1 MDKSRLRPL
10 AAALPVASLLAFGLP
25 ATASA
30 ATSPVTTVAVGG
42 MPTGTVIAQGR
53 AYVSNQTLNQLDV
66 IDVASSTLV
75 TSIPVGAAPQP
86 PASSPDG
93 SRVFVSNNAANTVSI
108 VSTVSNSVIATV
120 PVGASPGKPAVSATH
135 AYVSNFGSNSVSV
148 IDIATN
154 SLVATIPVG
163 TNPST
168 GVFGTGNQYSSYST
182 NLYVANRNSGSISI
196 IDTTTNSVSATIF
209 GAPQISQAAV
219 SPSMSSVGSQLFT
232 SNISGGQLTVL
243 SQDPARSRPDDQP
256 RPPGVFIPVGNGPSV
271 PAVSGD
277 GAFVYV
283 ANAGDDSVSA
293 VSADGS
299 AKTVTIPVGDNPGDP
314 QMDATGVTAYVP
326 NAGSST
332 ISAISTA
339 KNAVSATYEVGSG
352 PMGISVTPDGSTLVV
367 ANRLSG
373 SVSIVKTSAA
383 SYPKAP
389 TKITVKSS
397 SSKSAT
403 ISWKKSTSSG
413 VTGYVVTALPGG
425 KTCSTKKTTC
435 TIKKLSGGTKYTFA
449 VQATS
454 KYGAGI
460 PRNSST
466 VTVKK

>member
-1 MDKSRLRPL
+1 MTISRLRTL
-10 AAALPVASLLAFGLP
+10 AAALAAGSLLALGLP

-30 ATSPVTTVAVGG
+30 AASPVTTVAVGG
-42 MPTGTVIAQGR
+42 TPTGTVIAQGR

-75 TSIPVGAAPQP
+75 TSIPVGTSPQP
-86 PASSPDG
+86 PASNPDG

-163 TNPST
+163 ANPST

-196 IDTTTNSVSATIF
+196 INTTTNSVSATIF
-209 GAPQISQAAV
+209 GAPQISEAAV

-243 SQDPARSRPDDQP
+243 SQDPALASAPA
-256 RPPGVFIPVGNGPSV
+256 VFIPVGNGPSV

-299 AKTVTIPVGDNPGDP
+299 AKTITIPVGDNPGDP
-314 QMDATGVTAYVP
+314 QMNAKGVTAYVP

-373 SVSIVKTSAA
+373 SVSIVQTSAA

-403 ISWKKSTSSG
+403 ISWKKSKGSS

-425 KTCSTKKTTC
+425 KTCTTKKTTC

-449 VQATS
+449 VQTTS
-454 KYGAGI
+454 KYGAGV

>member
-1 MDKSRLRPL
+1 
-10 AAALPVASLLAFGLP
+10 
-25 ATASA
+25 
-30 ATSPVTTVAVGG
+30 
-42 MPTGTVIAQGR
+42 
-53 AYVSNQTLNQLDV
+53 
-66 IDVASSTLV
+66 
-75 TSIPVGAAPQP
+75 
-86 PASSPDG
+86 
-93 SRVFVSNNAANTVSI
+93 
-108 VSTVSNSVIATV
+108 
-120 PVGASPGKPAVSATH
+120 
-135 AYVSNFGSNSVSV
+135 
-148 IDIATN
+148 
-154 SLVATIPVG
+154 VATIPVG

-168 GVFGTGNQYSSYST
+168 GVFGTGNQSPYSAVPDSSYST

-219 SPSMSSVGSQLFT
+219 SPSISQLFT

-243 SQDPARSRPDDQP
+243 SQDPARASS
-256 RPPGVFIPVGNGPSV
+256 PGVFIPVGNGASV
-271 PAVSGD
+271 PAVSGS

-314 QMDATGVTAYVP
+314 QINFAGTTAYVP

-403 ISWKKSTSSG
+403 ISWKQSTSSG

>member
-1 MDKSRLRPL
+1 MDIYRLRPL
-10 AAALPVASLLAFGLP
+10 AAALAAASLLAFGLP

-148 IDIATN
+148 VDIASN

-243 SQDPARSRPDDQP
+243 SQDPARASSPA
-256 RPPGVFIPVGNGPSV
+256 VFIPVGNGASV

-299 AKTVTIPVGDNPGDP
+299 AKTFTIPVGDNPGDP
-314 QMDATGVTAYVP
+314 QMNATGTTAYVP
-326 NAGSST
+326 NASSST

-367 ANRLSG
+367 ANRMSG
-373 SVSIVKTSAA
+373 SVSIVKTSAS
-383 SYPKAP
+383 SYPKSP

-403 ISWKKSTSSG
+403 ISWKKSKSSG

-449 VQATS
+449 VQTTS
-454 KYGAGI
+454 KFGAGV